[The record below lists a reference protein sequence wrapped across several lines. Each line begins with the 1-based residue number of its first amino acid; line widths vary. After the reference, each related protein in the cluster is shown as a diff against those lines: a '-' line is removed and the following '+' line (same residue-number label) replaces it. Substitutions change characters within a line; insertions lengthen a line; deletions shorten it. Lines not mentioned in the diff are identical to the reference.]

1 MEDTLWTNTH
11 CRRSD
16 PPTSRAAAASVADAG
31 SHCRLL
37 MAGYSAA
44 LPGGLTDEEA
54 ARRCGVDPLREGG
67 KRCSDLRRL
76 GLIAPTGETRPG
88 SSGRRRMVCVA
99 VQRGGT

>member
-44 LPGGLTDEEA
+44 LPGGLTDEDA
-54 ARRCGVDPLREGG
+54 ARRCGVARNQDWRMRWLAVLQTQSSPL
-67 KRCSDLRRL
+67 
-76 GLIAPTGETRPG
+76 P
-88 SSGRRRMVCVA
+88 RME
-99 VQRGGT
+99 QR